1 MRERIDVLITLLY
14 IALRNDNEVEINRLM
29 ALVSDPIERVKM
41 LHGTLQL
48 AAESFALRKMNRL

>member
-29 ALVSDPIERVKM
+29 ALVSDPIERELKCSM
-41 LHGTLQL
+41 AHC
-48 AAESFALRKMNRL
+48 S